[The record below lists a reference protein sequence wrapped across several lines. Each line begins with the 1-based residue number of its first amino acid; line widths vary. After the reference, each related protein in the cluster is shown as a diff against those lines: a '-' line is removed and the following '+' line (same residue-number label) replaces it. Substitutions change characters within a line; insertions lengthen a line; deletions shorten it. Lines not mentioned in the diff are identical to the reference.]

1 MSIHIVVNRKEI
13 TNPVLKLFI
22 MLSVIL
28 AAGLLTA
35 IFLLLVLPLIGITV
49 AATFGFALIVAV
61 SIGGVLALGLCA
73 ALVSLVAGPV
83 EVLINKSR
91 QK

>member
-1 MSIHIVVNRKEI
+1 MSIHLVVNRREI
-13 TNPVLKLFI
+13 NNPVSKFLIL
-22 MLSVIL
+22 LSTIL
-28 AAGLLTA
+28 AAGLLA
-35 IFLLLVLPLIGITV
+35 AAFLLLALPLIGITV

-61 SIGGVLALGLCA
+61 SIAGVLALGVCA